1 MEDRETLGRVMG
13 EVSVQLI
20 EFMGCC
26 NSGCVTDAIGVAEHL
41 ELFEDA
47 LNAYLN
53 HLRILGPRDR
63 VSILVVSAD
72 CGEAA

>member
-47 LNAYLN
+47 LNAYLD
-53 HLRILGPRDR
+53 HLRILGPRER
-63 VSILVVSAD
+63 VAVNVVVKGDAR
-72 CGEAA
+72 A

>member
-26 NSGCVTDAIGVAEHL
+26 NSGHVTDAIGVAEHL

-47 LNAYLN
+47 LNAYLD
-53 HLRILGPRDR
+53 HLRILGPRER
-63 VSILVVSAD
+63 VAVNVVVKGDAR
-72 CGEAA
+72 A

>member
-1 MEDRETLGRVMG
+1 MDDKETLGHVMG
-13 EVSVQLI
+13 DVSVQLI

-47 LNAYLN
+47 LNAYLDR
-53 HLRILGPRDR
+53 LRILGPRER
-63 VSILVVSAD
+63 VAVNVVVKEDAR
-72 CGEAA
+72 A

>member
-1 MEDRETLGRVMG
+1 MDDKETLGRVMG
-13 EVSVQLI
+13 EVSVQLV

-26 NSGCVTDAIGVAEHL
+26 NNGHVTDAIGVAEHM

-53 HLRILGPRDR
+53 HLHILGPRER
-63 VSILVVSAD
+63 VAVNVVTKGDAR
-72 CGEAA
+72 A

>member
-1 MEDRETLGRVMG
+1 MDDKETLGRVMG

-47 LNAYLN
+47 LNAYLD
-53 HLRILGPRDR
+53 HLRILGPRER
-63 VSILVVSAD
+63 VAVNVVVKGDAR
-72 CGEAA
+72 A

>member
-1 MEDRETLGRVMG
+1 MGDKETMG
-13 EVSVQLI
+13 HLMGDVSVQLI

-26 NSGCVTDAIGVAEHL
+26 NIGYVTDAIGVAEHL

-53 HLRILGPRDR
+53 RLRILGPRER
-63 VSILVVSAD
+63 VAVSVVVKGDAR
-72 CGEAA
+72 A